1 MFKNYQIAEKTV
13 NGVKI
18 HYRYGGSG
26 APLLLLHGYPQTH
39 VMWHAVADELARH
52 FTVIA
57 PDLRGYGDSD
67 KPPADDAHVNHSKRM
82 MAQDIVE
89 LMAALD
95 FDTFAIL
102 AHDRGARVSHRLAL
116 DHPTTVERMVLLDIA
131 PTLTMYEQTDE
142 AFARAYWHW
151 FFLIQPAPL
160 PELLIESHPEAF
172 LDRVLGGLQT
182 DAAAFAPDA
191 VAEYLRC
198 LQQSGAARGICED
211 YRAAASIDLQHD
223 RQSLADGQRIGCPL
237 LVLWGANNV
246 LGKHFDTLAAWQA
259 IADNVQG
266 KALPCG
272 HFIPEEV
279 PALLLAEA
287 LPFLLTTNDEETK
300 DV

>member
-26 APLLLLHGYPQTH
+26 VPLLLLHGYPQTH

-67 KPPADDAHVNHSKRM
+67 KPPADDLHANHSKRV

-116 DHPTTVERMVLLDIA
+116 DHPTVVERMVLLDIA

-182 DAAAFAPDA
+182 DATAFAPDA
-191 VAEYLRC
+191 IAEYLRC

-223 RQSLADGQRIGCPL
+223 RQSLADGQRIACPL

-266 KALPCG
+266 KTLPCG